1 MQKKMIDESKKRL
14 EILQKMGL
22 WDEVTK
28 MWKKKSVACVSETKM
43 IFELC
48 GVNFTF
54 NEMPELKAIKEKFEA
69 TYGYT
74 VYYGIYSNTNCGRHL
89 ALLFVSPDEEEW
101 ESNQEDLKEGYPYA
115 YVWNIDEEFGEIGSI
130 GIKMA
135 TGGLVRTA

>member
-1 MQKKMIDESKKRL
+1 MNMVAEGQKRL

-28 MWKKKSVACVSETKM
+28 VWKKKAVACVSETQM
-43 IFELC
+43 VFELC

-54 NEMPELKAIKEKFEA
+54 DELPELKVIKEKFEA

-89 ALLFVSPDEEEW
+89 SLLFVSPDE
-101 ESNQEDLKEGYPYA
+101 
-115 YVWNIDEEFGEIGSI
+115 
-130 GIKMA
+130 
-135 TGGLVRTA
+135 